1 MLIEL
6 RMQKIISTCLVAV
19 PVLAGRAP
27 RPEPQP
33 HYTVACPEDAA
44 KEITTLRNGI
54 VRQLGENE

>member
-1 MLIEL
+1 
-6 RMQKIISTCLVAV
+6 MQKIISTCLVAV

-54 VRQLGENE
+54 IRQLGESE